1 MLRDAYDGTTVILG
15 PDLSQDG
22 PAFVNE
28 LDKST
33 LSALATL
40 VARGGVSP
48 VGTGTGIRITSARK
62 LIDEGF
68 ATVEE
73 HPDTGTATL
82 TVTAFGLTGA
92 RRLTTAHV
100 CPMHSR
106 RWSPTRAV
114 VRLVAERT
122 TCLYCRARR
131 DGSPEQLKRALA
143 QACRPRGRVTPIGPG
158 DRVLVC
164 LPGRRPTPVLE
175 AAGSWTLGQLCEALV
190 NAFDWDPRHLTELLL
205 PVDGRVDQRSEG
217 VVAYPADTLEAMED
231 KAAWD
236 RVVLAAEE
244 VELRQV
250 SAFGA
255 GLTVHHDFGAHLM
268 ADLRLDK
275 PAPPR
280 RPARTVPAQGPG
292 RPRAA
297 DPGGLASDQTG

>member
-1 MLRDAYDGTTVILG
+1 
-15 PDLSQDG
+15 
-22 PAFVNE
+22 
-28 LDKST
+28 
-33 LSALATL
+33 
-40 VARGGVSP
+40 
-48 VGTGTGIRITSARK
+48 
-62 LIDEGF
+62 
-68 ATVEE
+68 
-73 HPDTGTATL
+73 
-82 TVTAFGLTGA
+82 
-92 RRLTTAHV
+92 
-100 CPMHSR
+100 
-106 RWSPTRAV
+106 
-114 VRLVAERT
+114 
-122 TCLYCRARR
+122 
-131 DGSPEQLKRALA
+131 
-143 QACRPRGRVTPIGPG
+143 
-158 DRVLVC
+158 
-164 LPGRRPTPVLE
+164 
-175 AAGSWTLGQLCEALV
+175 V

-244 VELRQV
+244 VELRHV

-297 DPGGLASDQTG
+297 GPGGLASDQTG